1 MTELMQRRR
10 ALMGQATA
18 SDVLVTFTQQ
28 NTLINVTTGAV
39 ATNSSWVASDRLN
52 VPGGKTMSY
61 TNNLSERVYFRGALY
76 NSEDNFVDSD
86 LHNAI
91 GVNVGATLTINIPIE
106 AKYMRLSVQ
115 KNNQAAEETLH
126 FEVS

>member
-1 MTELMQRRR
+1 MKLRERRR
-10 ALMGQATA
+10 ALMRQATD
-18 SDVLVTFTQQ
+18 SEDVLVNFGVAATI
-28 NTLINVTTGAV
+28 INITTGA
-39 ATNSSWVASDRLN
+39 AEANSSWVASDRVV

-61 TNNLSERVYFRGALY
+61 TNNLSARVYFRGALY

-115 KNNQAAEETLH
+115 KSNQAAEETLH